1 MNVRNFFCPHTHSVR
16 IILPTESAMFG
27 QSYTLSCEVSGVSG
41 AEIMYQWSRPGP
53 GIRNA
58 PQLNFSPISLSD
70 AGKYNCTATFA
81 SYTIRTAK
89 EISVS
94 SE

>member
-1 MNVRNFFCPHTHSVR
+1 MFCTHIHSVS

-27 QSYTLSCEVSGVSG
+27 ESYTLSCEVSGVSG

-53 GIRNA
+53 GIRNV
-58 PQLNFSPISLSD
+58 PQLNFSAITLSD
-70 AGKYNCTATFA
+70 AGKYNCTATIV
-81 SYTIRTAK
+81 SHKISTTK

-94 SE
+94 SK